1 MALEWKQNF
10 TQMKFFGKK
19 LSTYFVLG
27 YEVIK
32 AWYLHILWSLSFLSQ
47 CVISIFLNG
56 SSMETKFY
64 TNEVLSEKIIN
75 LICSCISNNK
85 DIQCSDF
92 GKFVRSVPVRDKYI
106 ARTKNLME
114 LVTGLTQFLVKSV
127 FLNLG
132 MALSENFVT
141 KLTWKKCCKNALL
154 LVRQK

>member
-1 MALEWKQNF
+1 
-10 TQMKFFGKK
+10 
-19 LSTYFVLG
+19 
-27 YEVIK
+27 
-32 AWYLHILWSLSFLSQ
+32 
-47 CVISIFLNG
+47 
-56 SSMETKFY
+56 METKFY

-92 GKFVRSVPVRDKYI
+92 GKFVLSVPLRDKYI
-106 ARTKNLME
+106 ARTKYLME

-141 KLTWKKCCKNALL
+141 KLT
-154 LVRQK
+154 